1 MYSTN
6 RIFKKWLLNL
16 VQKKNDLVVKL
27 KQNERD
33 YILKKNIKKNLEFTN
48 VVTATDGIFRL

>member
-16 VQKKNDLVVKL
+16 VQKKNDLVVKS
-27 KQNERD
+27 KQDERD
-33 YILKKNIKKNLEFTN
+33 YILKKNIKKNIEFTN
-48 VVTATDGIFRL
+48 VVTATDGIFQL

>member
-33 YILKKNIKKNLEFTN
+33 YILKKSIKKNLEFTN

>member
-16 VQKKNDLVVKL
+16 VQKKNDLVVKS
-27 KQNERD
+27 KQDERD
-33 YILKKNIKKNLEFTN
+33 YILKKNIKKNIEFTN